1 MLEGLV
7 AQLLNRFLGMY
18 VRNFDPKQL
27 NVGIWSGDVKLRN
40 LELRREAL
48 DQLKLPIN
56 VVEGHVGVLT
66 LAIPW
71 SNLRGKPVRVNI
83 EDVFL
88 LAAPKED
95 QEYDAEEEE
104 RRAHSLKMEKLD
116 SAELLKER
124 NTEGMSQEEQAKNQ
138 SFTASLTT
146 AIVDNI
152 QISVKNVHI
161 RYEDSLSDPGHPFA
175 VGITLQEL
183 SAVSTDENWK
193 PTFVQ
198 STSGTTHK
206 LATLGAL
213 ALYWDTDT
221 ELLGTGKGSQTA
233 EEQGLDHEKALEKLK
248 EMIAKKDAKDFKDH
262 QYILK
267 PVTGRAGLEM
277 DKTGR
282 TDRAKVKARLLFNEL
297 GFILDDDQYRD
308 ALRVVDL
315 FHYFTRHQEFKK
327 LQPKASHKE
336 DPRAW
341 LKFAGQAVLD
351 KIHDRNKQWSWAY
364 LKERRDDRIRYIELF
379 KKKKKEEKLTP
390 DESKEM
396 DALERKLSYEDLR
409 FWRSLGRNQ
418 LRKENVG
425 VKKQPQKQTWS
436 QWVWGGGKP
445 QEEHSD
451 DSQMTEEQRK
461 ELYSAIDFDEKKQL
475 AEAVD
480 MPKEAVKLQ
489 VDMSLREGSFTL
501 RRDPHGRDNDM
512 LKLVFQG
519 LDTKFLQRTDST
531 LLELTLDAM
540 SLMDGTT
547 PGNLFEQA
555 LRVKESRTERDSG
568 RLEDVTDE
576 EDAKAAAEESKR
588 EKNKLKEDDDKAGEA
603 GDHENDDEDDDP
615 TEEPFFAMAF
625 EKNPLSG
632 KAETA
637 LMVKLKAMEFVY
649 NPRFIVE
656 VAKFFKPPERHMESI
671 GALMET
677 AGSAVEGLRQQ
688 TRAGL
693 EYALQEHK
701 TIDAKLDLQA
711 PLIIIPDSVTKQ
723 SSICM
728 ILDAGHIAVRSELID
743 KDTLANI
750 QSKQKQQYTDADFRE
765 LEGLMYDKFIV
776 TLDSTQVL
784 IGHSIDDTR
793 QQLDDQD
800 PNKSYHVVE
809 RINME
814 FKVEICI
821 VPKATDLTKFRIA
834 GHLPVLHASVSDAKY
849 KSLMKLLDVA
859 IPKFETDDPPP
870 KTPTKAGGST
880 SAKRKSSTLQEPA
893 RRDRSSSFQFSAQKH
908 ELVMEDDSDH
918 DEHGQLQKYK
928 QAKQAEKDQQEP
940 IVSQR
945 NFEFKFTV
953 DKLRGSLYRTDPEG
967 KKPDQLLV
975 DLIAEHFYLEFYQRP
990 FDMVAE
996 VKLRKLAVEDHVEEN
1011 SNPEFRNLISSEDV
1025 FTNKREDLFT
1035 LQFVKVNKEHPKFM
1049 SEYEGFAMNLDVAVS
1064 TINLLVTRRTLLT
1077 LLDFVLATFTSNGP
1091 PQEQP
1096 QVKDDEK
1103 DKAEVATPAQ
1113 TQEPDKIRVKAR
1125 LKRIAVILN
1134 NDGIKL
1140 ATLSLNSAEVV
1151 VLLLGKT
1158 MRVGARLGNLT
1169 LVDDINQGAAES
1181 SPLRQ
1186 LVSIEGK
1193 ELADFSYETFDPDS
1207 DSYPGH
1213 DTAIK
1218 LQSGSLKINFINE
1231 PFRQIMQFGV
1241 KFGKMQAIFNAARQ
1255 AAANQAQNIQQRAS
1269 KMHFDINIKTPIVA
1283 FPRMV
1288 VNDESPE
1295 RDTVVAYLGE
1305 IYAKN
1310 EFVPLDDSKNAIIA
1324 NKLSAGI
1331 QNIRLTSNLHYEDNQ
1346 SEELE
1351 MIDKVD
1357 LDFKI
1362 NSAEH
1367 QSGSKRPD
1375 TEIEGS
1381 MSNINLKVTQAQMKF
1396 LMELSKTIPE
1406 AFNTASDD
1414 EIEEDI
1420 HDELPDS
1427 TSQQA
1432 KSVMSS
1438 PTSPTAGQTESVSHL
1453 GPELGQPEEA
1463 WTKLDV
1469 VFKVGTVGLELIT
1482 GNVEK
1487 PVGDLTAASLSKFS
1501 LNETSVKLRMVSDGA
1516 LESELLVQSF
1526 TITDTRTKE
1535 KNKFRKVMSLI
1546 NTDVKQQFM
1555 ASVSISGG
1563 SDRNLVALLTI
1574 DSPRMILALDH
1585 LFALQKFVSEGL
1597 QQDEPLQVEDE
1608 EESLLGE
1615 TDDDMSVAEG
1625 SVALSEREAARK
1637 VEEKQG
1643 GMSIAYRVN
1652 IVDAQIVLI
1661 ANPAITSSEAIV
1673 LGVKQVLVSQQHAM
1687 TLQVD
1692 KIGMFLCRMDKFD
1705 TTQLRILDDFSVQ
1718 TSLDMRSQGKESSLM
1733 SIEVDIEPLVLRLS
1747 LRDILLAMQIFQRA
1761 SAISGSDGEQKM
1773 AEEGPTKLKQV
1784 KAASKKAASTKKAQ
1798 SSARKQTAK
1807 TISTTKKSTAPSR
1820 AASTT
1825 TDTSAVLK
1833 REEMKVNFDGMRVV
1847 LIGDAHELPILDWS
1861 VKKFGVEVRDWSGA
1875 MTADTQIDTFFNV
1888 FNFSKS
1894 AWEPLIEPWQ
1904 LGFHMAKSQHP
1915 DKLAVD
1921 LYSRKSMEITLTSA
1935 SIALFSKSAQFLSAD
1950 EDVLSKPR
1958 GMDAPFRVRNYTGFD
1973 LNVWAHS
1980 AKGEDGAAAK
1990 LADGEEIPWR
2000 FEDPTTTRETLNPE
2014 GATGLVGIKLEE
2026 SGFDSIDRIPVN
2038 REGEALYNLRPRR
2051 DKVQHRLLVEVSL
2064 GADNVKNIIFRSP
2077 LLVENNTQVPI
2088 EIGVLDTAEGHLSK
2102 IDKIAPGDSRPA
2114 PVGAAYMHCLV
2125 VRPDPG
2131 FGYAWSSEQIFWKE
2145 LLKRPTKAITC
2156 KSEAQDNSP
2165 PFYFQMQS
2173 VFDKKDPLT
2182 AVYPYQRV
2190 KLTAPI
2196 EIQNLLPYDF
2206 KYRVY
2211 DKNTKKDWTNFLRK
2225 GGVSPVHVVELSHL
2239 LLMSVDLQDTP
2250 FKSSEFAIINSS
2262 NREDFSREKS
2272 ITVKDK
2278 NDLTLRLKLH
2288 YYNVPDSGGA
2298 FKVTVHSPYVVLN
2311 RTGLELDVRSKAF
2324 FGSTKSAA
2332 GQNTFSNADDSHKAT
2347 PFMFSFPT
2355 DDHKNRA
2362 LLKIAGS
2369 QWSKPVSFDAIGS
2382 TIDVAFPA
2390 ETGRA
2395 EMHCGLTIE
2404 EGEGKYKL
2412 TKVVTLAPRFVVKN
2426 RLGEELNIRE
2436 PGSSEVTTLKAG
2448 DLHPLRFLKQTTGQ
2462 QLCLCFPGVN
2472 NTWSSPFNIANVGSV
2487 HVKLAKAGERQK
2499 LVRVEILMENATIF
2513 LHVSFESKHWPY
2525 SMRNESDIEF
2535 LFWQANPNVDEDE
2548 EDRSSGWKPIRY
2560 RLPPRSIMPYAWDYP
2575 AAKSKNLVLS
2585 AHKKER
2591 HVKLQEIGNLIP
2603 LKLPPQAGQSRQ
2615 KVIDLNVMAEGPTQ
2629 TLVLSNWNPRASLY
2643 KQKSATAS
2651 ASTSTGF
2658 EVKEQDSDVTL
2669 KAEIRFA
2676 GIGLSLVNKQ
2686 MRELIYLTLRDI
2698 DVTYKDSKL
2707 YQMLSTEIKWIQIDN
2722 QLYGGIFP
2730 LIFYPSVVPKTG
2742 KEMAAHPIFKAAVT
2756 RVKDDS
2762 YGVLYIKYFTFLM
2775 QQMTIEI
2782 DEDFIFALL
2791 DFSKVPGASWT
2802 EEKEGKLC
2810 EENLDIPEPKQEQSS
2825 QDIYFELLHLQPM
2838 QFDLSFVRT
2847 ERINAEDTG
2856 SSSSNPFM
2864 FAVNVL
2870 TMSIGNVNDAPIKYN
2885 ALMLENARVSM
2896 GALIANIRSHYVQES
2911 LRQVHIVLGS
2921 ADFLGNPVGLF
2932 NNISSGVADIFYEP
2946 YQGLVMTDRP
2956 QDLGIGI
2963 AKGASSFVKKSV
2975 FGFSDSMAKFTGSI
2989 SKGLAAA
2996 SLDKEFQDQRRMSR
3010 SRNRPKHALYGITSG
3025 GNAFATSVA
3034 SGIGGL
3040 ARHPMEGAEKEG
3052 ALGFVKGVG
3061 KGMLG
3066 FATKPAIGAFD
3077 LASNLAEGVRNTTTV
3092 FDQEGLDRVRMP
3104 RFIGQDGIVRP
3115 YAQREA
3121 LGQFWLKTLDNGKYF
3136 HEEYIAHLE
3145 LASGTSQASRQQQS
3159 SGEGNSPPRLVML
3172 TYNGILLVQTKKLT
3186 TEWDVPLKDIQT
3198 ISKERT
3204 GMSIVLKGGTNGPF
3218 MPIADEQSRNWFYK
3232 QVAVAVNAYND
3243 KWNAKG

>member
-7 AQLLNRFLGMY
+7 ANLLNRFLGMY

-56 VVEGHVGVLT
+56 VVEGHVGLLT
-66 LAIPW
+66 LSIPW
-71 SNLRGKPVRVNI
+71 SNLRGKAVKINI

-95 QEYDAEEEE
+95 QEYDAAEEE
-104 RRAHSLKMEKLD
+104 RRAHNLKMEKLD

-146 AIVDNI
+146 AIVDNV
-152 QISVKNVHI
+152 QIAVKNVHV
-161 RYEDSLSDPGHPFA
+161 RYEDSISDPGHPFA
-175 VGITLQEL
+175 AGITLQEL
-183 SAVSTDENWK
+183 SAISTDGDWK
-193 PTFVQ
+193 ATFIQ
-198 STSGTTHK
+198 GASSTTHK
-206 LATLGAL
+206 LTTLVSL
-213 ALYWDTDT
+213 ALYWDTDV
-221 ELLGTGKGSQTA
+221 ELLGSGKGSQTA
-233 EEQGLDHEKALEKLK
+233 EEQGLDHDKVLERLK
-248 EMIAKKDAKDFKDH
+248 DMIAKKDDKDH

-267 PVTGRAGLEM
+267 PVSGRAGLAM

-282 TDRAKVKARLLFNEL
+282 TDVPKTKAQLLFDEL

-315 FHYFTRHQEFKK
+315 FHYFTRHQEYRT
-327 LQPKASHKE
+327 LQPKASPKE

-341 LKFAGQAVLD
+341 LQFAGKAVLD
-351 KIHDRNKQWSWAY
+351 KIHDRNKRWSWAFM
-364 LKERRDDRIRYIELF
+364 KERRDNRIRYIELF
-379 KKKKKEEKLTP
+379 KKKKKEEKLTAQETT
-390 DESKEM
+390 DV
-396 DALERKLSYEDLR
+396 DDLEKKLSYEDLR
-409 FWRSLGRNQ
+409 FWRSLARNQ

-425 VKKQPQKQTWS
+425 VKKQPQKTWG
-436 QWVWGGGKP
+436 QWIWGGQQNKD
-445 QEEHSD
+445 EHSD
-451 DSQMTEEQRK
+451 EAQMTEEQRK
-461 ELYSAIDFDEKKQL
+461 ELYSAIDFDEKKEL

-489 VDMSLREGSFTL
+489 VSMDLREGSFTL
-501 RRDPHGRDNDM
+501 RRDPHGRDNEM
-512 LKLVFQG
+512 LKLVFQDLG
-519 LDTKFLQRTDST
+519 TKFVQRTDSMFA
-531 LLELTLDAM
+531 ELTLDTM
-540 SLMDGTT
+540 KLMDGTT
-547 PGNLFEQA
+547 EGNLFEQS
-555 LRVKESRTERDSG
+555 LRVKKQKELSDDRIQ
-568 RLEDVTDE
+568 DVTD
-576 EDAKAAAEESKR
+576 DD
-588 EKNKLKEDDDKAGEA
+588 DDDKKEA
-603 GDHENDDEDDDP
+603 ANHEHIGVAEPEDDGD
-615 TEEPFFAMAF
+615 EIVDDPFFSMSF
-625 EKNPLSG
+625 EKNPLDG
-632 KAETA
+632 RADTA
-637 LMVKLKAMEFVY
+637 LSVKLTAMEFVY
-649 NPRFIVE
+649 NPKFVTE

-677 AGSAVEGLRQQ
+677 AGATVEGLRQQ

-693 EYALQEHK
+693 EYALSEHK

-711 PLIIIPDSVTKQ
+711 PLIIIPDSVTRQ

-728 ILDAGHIAVRSELID
+728 ILDAGHIAVRSDLID
-743 KDTLANI
+743 KDTLADI
-750 QSKQKQQYTDADFRE
+750 QSKQKQKYTEEDLKR
-765 LEGLMYDKFIV
+765 LEGLMYDKFTV
-776 TLDSTQVL
+776 SLTSTQVL
-784 IGHSIDDTR
+784 LGPSIDDTR
-793 QQLDDQD
+793 KQLDEPD
-800 PNKSYHVVE
+800 PNKSWHVVE
-809 RINME
+809 RINMN

-821 VPKATDLTKFRIA
+821 IPKTTDLTKFRIA

-859 IPKFETDDPPP
+859 IPKFESEEKASKATP
-870 KTPTKAGGST
+870 KA
-880 SAKRKSSTLQEPA
+880 KSSQKRQSKSLPKSTG
-893 RRDRSSSFQFSAQKH
+893 RKDRSSSFQFSAQEH
-908 ELVMEDDSDH
+908 AIVMEDESDH
-918 DEHGQLQKYK
+918 DESGKT
-928 QAKQAEKDQQEP
+928 QEFHETSQGDKKP
-940 IVSQR
+940 EINLDQR

-953 DKLRGSLYRTDPEG
+953 DQLRGSLFRADPEG
-967 KKPDQLLV
+967 KKPDELLV
-975 DLIAEHFYLEFYQRP
+975 DLIAETFDLEFYQRP
-990 FDMVAE
+990 FDMAAE
-996 VKLRKLAVEDHVEEN
+996 LRLRKLTVEDHVEQN
-1011 SNPEFRNLISSEDV
+1011 PSPEFKDLISSVDV
-1025 FTNKREDLFT
+1025 SSDKQEDLFS
-1035 LQFVKVNKEHPKFM
+1035 LKFVKVNKDHPNFV
-1049 SEYEGFAMNLDVAVS
+1049 SEYESTAMNLDVTVS

-1077 LLDFVLATFTSNGP
+1077 LLDFVLATFTNSSP
-1091 PQEQP
+1091 PDTEQKRIDSSEESE
-1096 QVKDDEK
+1096 QSDSEDD
-1103 DKAEVATPAQ
+1103 
-1113 TQEPDKIRVKAR
+1113 TQALSQAEPDKIRVKAR

-1134 NDGIKL
+1134 NDGIRL

-1151 VLLLGKT
+1151 VLLMGRT

-1169 LVDDINQGAAES
+1169 LTDDVNQGVSRES
-1181 SPLRQ
+1181 SLRQ
-1186 LVSIEGK
+1186 LVSIQGD
-1193 ELADFSYETFDPDS
+1193 ELADFSYETFDPES
-1207 DSYPGH
+1207 HTYPGH

-1218 LQSGSLKINFINE
+1218 LRSGSLKVNFVTE
-1231 PFRQIMQFGV
+1231 PFRKIMEFGV

-1255 AAANQAQNIQQRAS
+1255 AAANQAQNIQQQAS

-1288 VNDESPE
+1288 ITDTPE
-1295 RDTVVAYLGE
+1295 RDLVIAYLGE

-1310 EFVPLDDSKNAIIA
+1310 EFLPLDDSKDGIVA
-1324 NKLSAGI
+1324 NKLTAGI
-1331 QNIRLTSNLHYEDNQ
+1331 QNIRLTSKFNYEGNRV
-1346 SEELE
+1346 EELE
-1351 MIDKVD
+1351 LIDKVD

-1362 NSAEH
+1362 TSADH
-1367 QSGSKRPD
+1367 QSGQKRPD

-1381 MSNINLKVTQAQMKF
+1381 MSNINLKVTEAQLKF
-1396 LMELSKTIPE
+1396 LMELSKSIPE
-1406 AFNTASDD
+1406 AFSTDPD
-1414 EIEEDI
+1414 ESIEEDVE
-1420 HDELPDS
+1420 DELPES
-1427 TSQQA
+1427 TVEPA
-1432 KSVMSS
+1432 KAVLAS
-1438 PTSPTAGQTESVSHL
+1438 PTEEKEQDSSHNGPDVEENTET
-1453 GPELGQPEEA
+1453 
-1463 WTKLDV
+1463 WTKLDFL
-1469 VFKVGTVGLELIT
+1469 FKVGMVGLELIS
-1482 GNVEK
+1482 GNIDE
-1487 PVGDLTAASLSKFS
+1487 PIGDLEAASLSKFS

-1563 SDRNLVALLTI
+1563 KDRNLVALLTI
-1574 DSPRMILALDH
+1574 DSPRVILALDH
-1585 LFALQKFVSEGL
+1585 VFAIQRFLSQGL
-1597 QQDEPLQVEDE
+1597 AQDDALVIEDE
-1608 EESLLGE
+1608 SLESSNE
-1615 TDDDMSVAEG
+1615 RTNDDMSMSDE
-1625 SVALSEREAARK
+1625 SEML
-1637 VEEKQG
+1637 EEQASSTPGGQQG
-1643 GMSIAYRVN
+1643 GMSISYRVN
-1652 IVDAQIVLI
+1652 VVDAQVVLI
-1661 ANPAITSSEAIV
+1661 ANPAINSSEAIV
-1673 LGVKQVLVSQQHAM
+1673 LGVKQVLVSQQHVM
-1687 TLQVD
+1687 TLQVE
-1692 KIGMFLCRMDKFD
+1692 KVGMFLCRMDQFD
-1705 TTQLRILDDFSVQ
+1705 TSKLRILDDFSIQ
-1718 TSLDMRSQGKESSLM
+1718 TSLDMRSQDKDSSLT

-1747 LRDILLAMQIFQRA
+1747 IRDVKLAMQIFQNA
-1761 SAISGSDGEQKM
+1761 TAKSGQGDRKM
-1773 AEEGPTKLKQV
+1773 PEEGPSKLKQV
-1784 KAASKKAASTKKAQ
+1784 QAASHKPAASTKAKAK
-1798 SSARKQTAK
+1798 SSIQKQTAK
-1807 TISTTKKSTAPSR
+1807 TISTKKSATVKDTATP
-1820 AASTT
+1820 TEG
-1825 TDTSAVLK
+1825 SAVLK
-1833 REEMKVNFDGMRVV
+1833 REEMKIQFDGMRVV
-1847 LIGDAHELPILDWS
+1847 LIGDKHELPILDWS
-1861 VKKFGVEVRDWSGA
+1861 VKKFGVDVRDWSGS
-1875 MTADTQIDTFFNV
+1875 MSADTHVDTFFNV

-1904 LGFHMAKSQHP
+1904 LGFHMSKSQHP
-1915 DKLAVD
+1915 DKLSVE
-1921 LYSRKSMEITLTSA
+1921 LYSRKSMEITITSA
-1935 SIALFSKSAQFLSAD
+1935 TIALASKSSEYFSSD

-1958 GMDAPFRVRNYTGFD
+1958 GVDAPFRVRNYTGFD
-1973 LNVWAHS
+1973 INIWAHS
-1980 AKGEDGAAAK
+1980 EHGEEGSAAK
-1990 LADGEEIPWR
+1990 MSDGDEIPWR
-2000 FEDPTTTRETLNPE
+2000 FEDPTTTRETLSPE
-2014 GATGLVGIKLEE
+2014 GATGLIGIKLEG

-2038 REGEALYNLRPRR
+2038 REGETLYNLRPRR
-2051 DKVQHRLLVEVSL
+2051 DKIQHRMLVEVKL
-2064 GADNVKNIIFRSP
+2064 GTDNVKYIILRSP

-2088 EIGVLDTAEGHLSK
+2088 EIGVFEPGEGNLSK
-2102 IDKIAPGDSRPA
+2102 IDKIAPGESRPA
-2114 PVGAAYMHCLV
+2114 PVGAAYMHSLV
-2125 VRPDPG
+2125 IRPDPG
-2131 FGYAWSSEQIFWKE
+2131 FGYGWSTEHIYWKD
-2145 LLKRPTKAITC
+2145 LLKRPTRAITC
-2156 KSEAQDNSP
+2156 NSESQDSSP
-2165 PFYFQMQS
+2165 PFYFQLQS
-2173 VFDKKDPLT
+2173 VFDKKDPIT
-2182 AVYPYQRV
+2182 AVYPYQRI
-2190 KLTAPI
+2190 KLSAPL

-2239 LLMSVDLQDTP
+2239 LLMSIDLQDTP
-2250 FKSSEFAIINSS
+2250 FTPSEFAIINSS
-2262 NREDFSREKS
+2262 DRENFSREKA

-2278 NDLTLRLKLH
+2278 DDLTLRL
-2288 YYNVPDSGGA
+2288 NNIPDSGGA
-2298 FKVTVHSPYVVLN
+2298 FKVTVFSPYVVLN
-2311 RTGLELDVRSKAF
+2311 RTGVELDVRSKAF
-2324 FGSTKSAA
+2324 FGATKSAA
-2332 GQNTFSNADDSHKAT
+2332 GQNTFKNLNQSQKAV

-2355 DDHKNRA
+2355 DDKKNRA
-2362 LLKIAGS
+2362 LLKVTGS

-2382 TIDVAFPA
+2382 STDVAFPA

-2395 EMHCGLTIE
+2395 EMHCGLTVE

-2412 TKVVTLAPRFVVKN
+2412 TRVVTLAPRFVIKN
-2426 RLGEELNIRE
+2426 KLGEDLNFRE
-2436 PGSSEVTTLKAG
+2436 PGSSDVTTLKPG

-2462 QLCLCFPGVN
+2462 QLCFCFPGVN

-2499 LVRVEILMENATIF
+2499 LIRVEILLEQATIF
-2513 LHVSFESKHWPY
+2513 LHVSMETKHWPF
-2525 SMRNESDIEF
+2525 SMRNESDTEI
-2535 LFWQANPNVDEDE
+2535 LFWQANPNLDD
-2548 EDRSSGWKPIRY
+2548 DGDGDTAGWKPIRY

-2575 AAKSKNLVLS
+2575 ATRNKNLVLS
-2585 AHKKER
+2585 AFKKER
-2591 HVKLQEIGNLIP
+2591 YVKLQEIGNLIP
-2603 LKLPPQAGQSRQ
+2603 MRFETSAGEPRSL
-2615 KVIDLNVMAEGPTQ
+2615 DLNVVAEGPTQ
-2629 TLVLSNWNPRASLY
+2629 TLVLSNYSPDTSLY
-2643 KQKSATAS
+2643 RQKTGV
-2651 ASTSTGF
+2651 STTSTTGF
-2658 EVKEQDSDVTL
+2658 EVKEQDSDVSL
-2669 KAEIRFA
+2669 KAEVRFA
-2676 GIGLSLVNKQ
+2676 GVGLSLVNIQ
-2686 MRELIYLTLRDI
+2686 MRELVYLTLRDI
-2698 DVTYKDSKL
+2698 DLMYKDSKL
-2707 YQMLSTEIKWIQIDN
+2707 FQMLSAEVKWIQIDN

-2791 DFSKVPGASWT
+2791 DFTKIPGASWA
-2802 EEKEGKLC
+2802 EDKEGRLC
-2810 EENLDIPEPKQEQSS
+2810 DENLDIPEPTQEQSG

-2856 SSSSNPFM
+2856 SSSTNPLM

-2885 ALMLENARVSM
+2885 SLLLENARVSM
-2896 GALIANIRSHYVQES
+2896 GALIALVKEHYIQES
-2911 LRQVHIVLGS
+2911 LRQVHIVIGS

-2996 SLDKEFQDQRRMSR
+2996 SMDKEFQNQRRMAR

-3025 GNAFATSVA
+3025 GNAFATSLA

-3061 KGMLG
+3061 KGVLG

-3115 YAQREA
+3115 YSQREA

-3136 HEEYIAHLE
+3136 NEEYIAHLE
-3145 LASGTSQASRQQQS
+3145 LSGNGDAS
-3159 SGEGNSPPRLVML
+3159 SPPRLVML
-3172 TYNGILLVQTKKLT
+3172 TYMGILLVQTKKLV

-3218 MPIADEQSRNWFYK
+3218 IPIADEQSRNWFYR